1 MEELTSV
8 VLSGIAWD
16 AIKKGI
22 KISANYLK
30 KILSNWILD
39 DEKWEEIS
47 QYMGNIPD
55 AYCIS
60 EGMVKEYL
68 NLNKRL
74 LDILKEAKPAGSH
87 ISQTIK
93 ENYGLNVGLS
103 TGTINQTNYYNEEK
117 PRDIAGENISLIEYG
132 TKFNSVP
139 IVKSFCS
146 IRDQCIVEDGMEPSV
161 YANIMIPMEVKK
173 REGCQFSMILFSY
186 IPSENWLNYV
196 DAGYRMKF
204 FMETSDSIRQVQLQI
219 KNSTQQ
225 QFVDVPLKGGFFD
238 YALKDIS
245 KRESWKDIRE
255 ICFVV
260 FADDEYIMGENG
272 FIRIKGL
279 RLEK

>member
-22 KISANYLK
+22 KISTNYLK
-30 KILSNWILD
+30 KRLSNWILD
-39 DEKWEEIS
+39 DDKLEEIS
-47 QYMGNIPD
+47 KYMGNIPD
-55 AYCIS
+55 AYCMS
-60 EGMVKEYL
+60 EGMIKEYL
-68 NLNKRL
+68 NLNERL
-74 LDILKEAKPAGSH
+74 LDILKEAKPTGSH
-87 ISQTIK
+87 ISQTIEK
-93 ENYGLNVGLS
+93 NYGLNVGLS
-103 TGTINQTNYYNEEK
+103 TGTINQTNYYSEEK
-117 PRDIAGENISLIEYG
+117 PRDIAGEKFSLIEDR

-146 IRDQCIVEDGMEPSV
+146 TRDQCIIENDVEPSV
-161 YANIMIPMEVKK
+161 YADIMIPMDVKK

-186 IPSENWLNYV
+186 IPSENWLNYF
-196 DAGYRMKF
+196 DAGYRIKF
-204 FMETSDSIRQVQLQI
+204 FMETSDSIRQVQFQI
-219 KNSTQQ
+219 KNSSQQ
-225 QFVDVPLKGGFFD
+225 QFVDIPLKEGVFD
-238 YALKDIS
+238 YTMKDIS

-260 FADDEYIMGENG
+260 FADDGYIMGENG

>member
-22 KISANYLK
+22 KISTNYLK
-30 KILSNWILD
+30 KRLSNWILD
-39 DEKWEEIS
+39 DDKLEEIS
-47 QYMGNIPD
+47 KYMGNIPD
-55 AYCIS
+55 AYCMS
-60 EGMVKEYL
+60 EGMIKEYL
-68 NLNKRL
+68 NLNERL
-74 LDILKEAKPAGSH
+74 LDILKEAKPTGSH
-87 ISQTIK
+87 ISQTIEK
-93 ENYGLNVGLS
+93 NYGLNVGLS
-103 TGTINQTNYYNEEK
+103 TGTINQTNYYSEEK
-117 PRDIAGENISLIEYG
+117 PRDIAGEKFSLIEDR

-146 IRDQCIVEDGMEPSV
+146 TRDQCIMENDVEPSV
-161 YANIMIPMEVKK
+161 YADIMIPMDVKK

-186 IPSENWLNYV
+186 IPSENWLNYF
-196 DAGYRMKF
+196 DAGYRIKF
-204 FMETSDSIRQVQLQI
+204 FMETSDSIRQVQFQI
-219 KNSTQQ
+219 KNSSQQ
-225 QFVDVPLKGGFFD
+225 QFVDIPLKEGVFD
-238 YALKDIS
+238 YTMKDIS

-260 FADDEYIMGENG
+260 FADDGYIMGENG